1 MMFSTSDNSFSG
13 PNNRIT
19 VWLEDK
25 QQSMEVNA
33 SVIEV
38 TILTTVVIVIL
49 IWAIFLRLQ
58 KTQWSPLYQN
68 I

>member
-1 MMFSTSDNSFSG
+1 MMFSTSDISFLGS
-13 PNNRIT
+13 NNRIT

-33 SVIEV
+33 SAIEV

-58 KTQWSPLYQN
+58 KTQGSPSYQN